1 MAYAISW
8 IILGLQLFS
17 VGLAGAQPAASPMKL
32 AAVEV
37 TGMRRYTPADVVKL
51 SGLEPGASVAPADFD
66 AATQRLAG
74 TGLFKEVAYRYAT
87 AAGRT
92 TVTFAIEEAEWTIP
106 VIFDNFVWLED
117 EEIVQAL
124 RQRIPSFD
132 GTAPTLAG
140 VPELFTRQ
148 LQALLQTKQ
157 IAGSI
162 EFTPQASLQTGIIGY
177 IFKVKDPAPKVCALR
192 FTGASAIKEADL
204 VGKLAIVGS
213 DYSRS
218 FTESSARGTLTDLYR
233 QRGHWRATL
242 GKPAAV
248 LEQGQACSGVSVTI
262 SVDEGSPYV
271 TERFAWSGNT
281 SMPSKDLD
289 GLMPLKSGDLAG
301 VEKLDDGL
309 RRVQTAYGK
318 QGYIQHRSSYEPR
331 LDDQGRK
338 TTFDV
343 KIEEGPQFRFGTVTF
358 SGLPPDGVAL
368 LTKLWQ
374 LKAGEVFDA
383 SYPTQFLFDNVMPR
397 LRQGAASPRIQQQM
411 DEPNRIVNVSYAFGS

>member
-1 MAYAISW
+1 MAYSISW
-8 IILGLQLFS
+8 IILGIQLCF

-37 TGMRRYTPADVVKL
+37 TGMRRYTQADVVRL
-51 SGLEPGASVAPADFD
+51 SGLEPGAAVTPPDFD

-92 TVTFAIEEAEWTIP
+92 TVTFAIQEADWTIP
-106 VIFDNFVWLED
+106 VIFDNFVWFKD
-117 EEIVQAL
+117 DEIVQAL

-140 VPELFTRQ
+140 VAELFTRE
-148 LQALLQTKQ
+148 LHALLQAKQ

-162 EFTPQASLQTGIIGY
+162 EFTPQASLKDGIIGY

-204 VGKLAIVGS
+204 VGKLAIVGT

-218 FTESSARGTLTDLYR
+218 LTESTARGTLTDLYR

-242 GKPAAV
+242 GKPVAV
-248 LEQGQACSGVSVTI
+248 LEPGPACSGVSVSI
-262 SVDEGSPYV
+262 SVDEGSPYA
-271 TERFAWSGNT
+271 TERFAWTGNA
-281 SMPSKDLD
+281 SMPSKELD
-289 GLMPLKSGDLAG
+289 ALMPLKAGDLAG
-301 VEKLDDGL
+301 VDKLDDGL

-331 LDDQGRK
+331 LDDQGRRA
-338 TTFDV
+338 TFDV

-358 SGLPPDGVAL
+358 AGLPPDAVAL

-383 SYPTQFLFDNVMPR
+383 SYPTQFLFDNVLPR